1 MNLPSTIAPVLSI
14 QNITVTFGGT
24 KAVNDFSGHVN
35 PGEIVGLIGPN
46 GAGKSTVINA
56 VSGFVP
62 QSGGAILLDG
72 IDLTR
77 ETIFGRSRMGLGR
90 AFQRVAFATGIT
102 AREHLSVAALHGKLL
117 RRRVLEP
124 VHMQLVRSAGLE
136 EHLDVPVDQL
146 SFLYRRLVGIVM
158 AVIGGDRVVMLD
170 EATAGLTDGERRRI
184 GDMIMAWAVEH
195 NRGFLVVE
203 HDLEFVRQISTR
215 TIVMDKGAVLADGE
229 TDAVL
234 RDPAVVTAYMGN

>member
-1 MNLPSTIAPVLSI
+1 MSEKSATPPVLSI

-24 KAVNDFSGHVN
+24 KAVDDFSGHVN
-35 PGEIVGLIGPN
+35 PGEVVGLIGPN

-56 VSGFVP
+56 VSGLVP
-62 QSGGAILLDG
+62 QTGGTIRLDG
-72 IDLTR
+72 VELTR
-77 ETIFGRSRMGLGR
+77 EATYVRSRMGLGR

-102 AREHLSVAALHGKLL
+102 ARDHLGVAALHGSLL
-117 RRRVLEP
+117 RRRTLEP
-124 VHMQLVRSAGLE
+124 VHLELVRSAGLE
-136 EHLDVPVDQL
+136 EYLDVPVDQL

-170 EATAGLTDGERRRI
+170 EATAGLTDGERKRI
-184 GDMIMAWAVEH
+184 GAMIMAWAVEH

-203 HDLEFVRQISTR
+203 HDLEFVRQIATR
-215 TIVMDKGAVLADGE
+215 TIVMDKGAVLADGDTE
-229 TDAVL
+229 TVL